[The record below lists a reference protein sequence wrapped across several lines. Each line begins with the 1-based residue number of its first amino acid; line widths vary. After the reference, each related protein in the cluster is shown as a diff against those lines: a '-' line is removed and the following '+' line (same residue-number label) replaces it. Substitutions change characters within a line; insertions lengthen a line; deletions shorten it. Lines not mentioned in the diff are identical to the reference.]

1 MTIPTTVRR
10 CLEMHATPF
19 EVLAHPAAITAAQTA
34 EAAHVSGDTLVKAV
48 ALKDGDDVLVALL
61 PATHVLHAGELSS
74 ALGREVELAAESDFV
89 GLFPDCDTGA
99 VPALPLPYE
108 VPTVVDE
115 CLFDAPRLFLES
127 GSHRDLVAL
136 AGEDF
141 RRLYANSPLLRL
153 SGPRH

>member
-34 EAAHVSGDTLVKAV
+34 EAAHVSGDILVKAV

-61 PATHVLHAGELSS
+61 PATHVLHVSELGS
-74 ALGREVELAAESDFV
+74 ALDRELTMATEDDFK

-108 VPTVVDE
+108 VPTVVE
-115 CLFDAPRLFLES
+115 ACLFDAPQLYLES
-127 GSHRDLVAL
+127 GSHRDLVSL
-136 AGEDF
+136 AGPDF
-141 RRLYANSPLLRL
+141 RRLYAGSPRL
-153 SGPRH
+153 HFSAHRH

>member
-1 MTIPTTVRR
+1 MTIPNTVRR
-10 CLEMHATPF
+10 CLEARATPF
-19 EVLAHPAAITAAQTA
+19 EVLVHPAAITAAQTA
-34 EAAHVSGDTLVKAV
+34 EAAHVSGDIVVKAV
-48 ALKDGDDVLVALL
+48 ALKDRDNVLVALL
-61 PATHVLHAGELSS
+61 PASHVLHVADLSRV
-74 ALGREVELAAESDFV
+74 LRRKLVLAAESDFE

-108 VPTVVDE
+108 VPTVVEE

-141 RRLYANSPLLRL
+141 RRLYAASPLLRF
-153 SGPRH
+153 SEPRH